1 MKLCHLY
8 IVFDNCSVI
17 VMFTREQE
25 YAYSGCP
32 LIVYMRVL
40 SILSIDEHLIV
51 LNTSQSTECSG
62 IQN

>member
-1 MKLCHLY
+1 
-8 IVFDNCSVI
+8 
-17 VMFTREQE
+17 MFTREQE

-32 LIVYMRVL
+32 LTVYMRVL

-51 LNTSQSTECSG
+51 LNTSQSTEC